1 MEDTSP
7 IVWIGGGM
15 LVLFV
20 ISKIIYD
27 NIHGR
32 KSTPP
37 VPRPDSIFTEIQN
50 ARVNWRP
57 PPELSLPTPRQVRV
71 EGSTWAMLTF
81 MQIPILGLFYF
92 LTWVVIGAKTQ
103 LRDPALSVV
112 ALGPGLFV
120 TVLSWVTALSSRRLL
135 QYGQATAG
143 VLTDVWAPAG
153 GLIVTR
159 KTGRLGAAKTIV
171 HFTFLDQNRNL
182 VKGRGRLPSDESP
195 GNVVTVLF
203 DPDRPSRNS
212 LYPLE
217 GFDVVA

>member
-1 MEDTSP
+1 MQDTSP
-7 IVWIGGGM
+7 IVWIVGGM
-15 LVLFV
+15 LVLFAA
-20 ISKIIYD
+20 SKIIYD

-32 KSTPP
+32 KSSPP
-37 VPRPDSIFTEIQN
+37 VPRPDSIFTELQD

-57 PPELSLPTPRQVRV
+57 PPELSFPTPRQVRF
-71 EGSTWAMLTF
+71 ESGTWAMLTF
-81 MQIPILGLFYF
+81 MQLPILALFYGM
-92 LTWVVIGAKTQ
+92 TWVVFYAKTK
-103 LRDPALSVV
+103 LREPALSAV
-112 ALGPGLFV
+112 ALSPGLFV

-143 VLTDVWAPAG
+143 VLTDVWAPRG

-159 KTGRLGAAKTIV
+159 KTGRRGAAKTIV
-171 HFTFLDQNRNL
+171 HFMFLDQNRNL

-217 GFDVVA
+217 GFNVVA